1 MNNEEYFLGYDIGTG
16 TVGWAVTDTNYNL
29 IKINRKNAWGSVLFD
44 TSEGAEERRL
54 NRCARRRRRRE
65 RERLELL
72 RELFED
78 EVNKVD
84 KGFFLRLSES
94 RYIPQDKLNDKGVCP
109 NLPYSL
115 FVDEGFTDVEYHKE
129 YPTIYHLRKA
139 LMTEDKKFDIRLI
152 YLAIAHILKH
162 RGHFLANM
170 GTDETNLVFEDIF
183 GELIGKWND
192 LFETEDK
199 FTLDDSKI
207 NDIKSVLKDTKLSKN
222 EKKQKLSII
231 IENNS
236 KEMKELITLI
246 VGGKITLS
254 KIFNKSEYDAL
265 EETKLCFD
273 EDSYEIKENY
283 YAVNLGDDFSIIAA
297 SKNVYDWMVLSN
309 ILKGDTGG
317 LISVAKVRDYE
328 KHKKDLRILKDAII
342 QDGKGTEAENRKLFK
357 KVFGIPQKGENNY
370 STYVGVAS
378 LNGKKHVLPS
388 CKCIKKD
395 FYAFVDKFVIPNLKE
410 GENKKYIIRQIESE
424 EFMPKARIK
433 ENSVIP
439 YQLNKK
445 ELKKILLN
453 AEQHYSFF
461 SMIDETGK
469 SVSEKIMLLLEFRI
483 PYYVGPLNNANG
495 KNEHAWVVRKENGRV
510 TPWNFEKMVNI
521 EKSAEEFILKMT
533 SKCTYLKNEDVLP
546 MSSLTYEKYMVLNE
560 INNIKI
566 KSEPISVEL
575 KQKIYKNLFEKKL
588 KVTMKKLIDYL
599 KSEGYNDITRDDIT
613 GIDIEI
619 KSSLKSYHAFKR
631 EFTGIDLSID
641 DKERIVKDMTLFGA
655 EPKLLKKRL
664 LAQFPNYANQIIAL
678 IKSLKCNDWGR
689 LSYKLLNGIAIDI
702 PGQGQVGTIMYQLWN
717 TNDNLS
723 KIITSLDSTYAK
735 IIEEENNIENNNE
748 MGYELVRDLYVSP
761 ATKRQIWKA
770 VQIADEVMHAM
781 GHPPKRLFVEMARE
795 HTESKRSVT
804 RKDRLMELYRSIKGE
819 KELLESLKSKD
830 NNELRSDKLYLYYTQ
845 LGKCAYTGKVIN
857 IEDLSNKNLYDI
869 DHIYPQSKTADDSLE
884 NRVLVCKDING
895 DKSDVYPV
903 DIRFQTKMKND
914 WKMWKE
920 KGLISD
926 EKYKRLTRTTELTNE
941 ELTGFVNRQLVE
953 TRQSTK
959 AFIDV
964 MRQILPPETEIV
976 YSKASNVSRFR
987 QKYLE
992 KCGIIKVR
1000 ELNDLHHAKDA
1011 YLNIVVGNV
1020 YHLKFTKDVRKYFM
1034 EKGTYRTY
1042 NLLRM
1047 FDYNVIYYDEQAW
1060 KAGDNGTLRKV
1071 KDVMKCDKVLV
1082 SRQVYERKG
1091 ALFKVQ
1097 PLKKGKGQVPLK
1109 SGKNNERLKNIDK
1122 YGGYDSATI
1131 TYFSL
1136 IEGEKKGKKVRY
1148 IVPVPLYI
1156 TKAIEADRG
1165 FANDYYKKEYD
1176 LNNIV
1181 IIKQKIRIQTLFVN
1195 EGFKMRIT
1203 GKSGNQIIFD
1213 NANQLNLD
1221 IKYHKVIKEACKFVK
1236 DIQEKKDCKV
1246 SEKSNLNDC
1255 TLVELYDEMYN
1266 KLMGTIYND
1275 MLKNICGVIKDGR
1288 GLFVNLTL
1296 EDKTIQIY
1304 QMLKVFQCT
1313 PEMPDL
1319 SKIGGSK
1326 NTGRIRIS
1334 MNVTERRNMAIIHQ
1348 SITGLYEKLERIN
1361 DELENNSNY

>member
-1 MNNEEYFLGYDIGTG
+1 MNNKEYFLGYDIGTG
-16 TVGWAVTDTNYNL
+16 TVGWAVTDTEYNL

-65 RERLELL
+65 RERLQFL
-72 RELFED
+72 RELFEE
-78 EVNKVD
+78 EVSKVD

-94 RYIPQDKLNDKGVCP
+94 RYTPEDKLDDKEMCP
-109 NLPYSL
+109 DLPYSL
-115 FVDEGFTDVEYHKE
+115 FVDEGYTDVEYHKE
-129 YPTIYHLRKA
+129 FPTIYHLRKA
-139 LMTEDKKFDIRLI
+139 LMTEDKKFDIRLV
-152 YLAIAHILKH
+152 YLGIAHILKH

-170 GTDETNLVFEDIF
+170 GSDETNLVFKEIF
-183 GELIGKWND
+183 EELIKKWND
-192 LFETEDK
+192 LIETEEKYSIDN
-199 FTLDDSKI
+199 SKI
-207 NDIKSVLKDTKLSKN
+207 KDIESVIKDTKLSKTD
-222 EKKQKLSII
+222 KKQKLSSI
-231 IENNS
+231 IENDS
-236 KEMKELITLI
+236 KAMKELIALI
-246 VGGKITLS
+246 VGSKVTLS

-273 EDSYEIKENY
+273 DASYEVNEEY
-283 YAVNLGDDFSIIAA
+283 YASNLGDDFSVIAA
-297 SKNVYDWMVLSN
+297 AKNVYDWMILSN
-309 ILKGDTGG
+309 ILKGDMSGS
-317 LISVAKVRDYE
+317 ISIAKVRDYE
-328 KHKKDLRILKDAII
+328 KHKKDLGILKKAII
-342 QDGKGTEAENRKLFK
+342 QDGIGTEVENKKLFK
-357 KVFGIPQKGENNY
+357 KVFGKPEKEENNY

-378 LNGKKHVLPS
+378 FNGRKHILS
-388 CKCIKKD
+388 THKCIKKD
-395 FYAFVDKFVIPNLKE
+395 FYTFVRKYVIPNLKE
-410 GENKKYIIRQIESE
+410 GKNKEYIMSQIELE
-424 EFMPKARIK
+424 EFMPKARTK
-433 ENSVIP
+433 DNSVIP

-445 ELKKILLN
+445 ELEKILSK
-453 AEQHYSFF
+453 AEQHYPFLKLV
-461 SMIDETGK
+461 DESGK
-469 SVSEKIMLLLEFRI
+469 SVREKIMLLLEFRI

-495 KNEHAWVVRKENGRV
+495 TNEHAWVVRNEGGRV
-510 TPWNFEKMVNI
+510 TPWNFEQKVNI
-521 EKSAEEFILKMT
+521 EESAKEFISKMT

-566 KSEPISVEL
+566 KSEPIDVEL
-575 KQKIYKNLFEKKL
+575 KQRIYINLFEKKL
-588 KVTMKKLIDYL
+588 KVTVKKLLDYL
-599 KSEGYNDITRDDIT
+599 KCEEGYNDITREDIT

-631 EFTGIDLSID
+631 EFTGIDLSIN
-641 DKERIVKDMTLFGA
+641 DKENIVKDMTLFGA

-664 LAQFPNYANQIIAL
+664 LVQYPNYEKQITAL

-689 LSYKLLNGIAIDI
+689 LSYKLLNKIAIDV
-702 PGQGQVGTIMYQLWN
+702 PGQGEVGTIMYQLWN

-723 KIITSLDSTYAK
+723 TIISSLDSPYAK
-735 IIEEENNIENNNE
+735 IIKKENNIENTKE
-748 MGYELVRDLYVSP
+748 IGYELVRDLYVSP

-770 VQIADEVMHAM
+770 VQVADEIMHAM

-804 RKDRLMELYRSIKGE
+804 RKDSLMELYRFIKNE

-857 IEDLSNKNLYDI
+857 IEDLNNNNLYDI
-869 DHIYPQSKTADDSLE
+869 DHIYPQSKTADDSLD
-884 NRVLVCKDING
+884 NRVLVCKGVNG

-903 DIRFQTKMKND
+903 DVNYQTKMKNV

-926 EKYKRLTRTTELTNE
+926 EKYKRLIRTTELTNE

-959 AFIDV
+959 AFTEV

-976 YSKASNVSRFR
+976 YSKAGNVSRFR

-992 KCGIIKVR
+992 KSGIIKVR

-1042 NLLRM
+1042 NLVRM
-1047 FDYNVIYYDEQAW
+1047 FDYDVDYFNEQAW
-1060 KAGDNGTLRKV
+1060 KAGANGTLRKV
-1071 KDVMKCDKVLV
+1071 KDVMICDKVLV

-1097 PLKKGKGQVPLK
+1097 PLKKGKGQIPLK
-1109 SGKNNERLKNIDK
+1109 SGINNERLKNIDK

-1156 TKAIEADRG
+1156 AKAIELDRE
-1165 FANDYYKKEYD
+1165 FANDYYKKEYE

-1181 IIKQKIRIQTLFVN
+1181 IIKQRIRIQTLFVN

-1203 GKSGNQIIFD
+1203 GKSGNRIIFD

-1236 DIQEKKDCKV
+1236 DIQEKRDCKV

-1255 TLVELYDEMYN
+1255 TLVELYDEMYS

-1326 NTGRIRIS
+1326 NTGRITIS

-1348 SITGLYEKLERIN
+1348 SITGLYEQIERIN
-1361 DELENNSNY
+1361 